1 MRQEETKKVER
12 MASPPSSGGVR
23 EGGEDGELAVSIATQ
38 ETPPADEINQ
48 RKEEGDGGG
57 GGEGETQETEK
68 VASKKAEGSED
79 KKKRTKAF
87 NYTSDVYNGADMDSY
102 QWSQTVTEV
111 EIKVGLEEGTTA
123 KHVKVDIQNERIRV
137 EILHPEHK
145 VVLDGKLTNR
155 VKVDESMW
163 NVDRE
168 TSTLCINLE
177 KSKELMW
184 KSVLEGEKEIDIT
197 KVETYTCR
205 RSRVRL
211 HTSFINEKCFQS
223 CPHRAARAT
232 QCRIE
237 S

>member
-1 MRQEETKKVER
+1 M
-12 MASPPSSGGVR
+12 
-23 EGGEDGELAVSIATQ
+23 
-38 ETPPADEINQ
+38 
-48 RKEEGDGGG
+48 
-57 GGEGETQETEK
+57 
-68 VASKKAEGSED
+68 
-79 KKKRTKAF
+79 
-87 NYTSDVYNGADMDSY
+87 
-102 QWSQTVTEV
+102 
-111 EIKVGLEEGTTA
+111 
-123 KHVKVDIQNERIRV
+123 
-137 EILHPEHK
+137 
-145 VVLDGKLTNR
+145 VLDGKLTNR

-211 HTSFINEKCFQS
+211 HISFINEKCFQS

>member
-38 ETPPADEINQ
+38 ETPPADEKKQ
-48 RKEEGDGGG
+48 REEEGDGGG

-145 VVLDGKLTNR
+145 VTGLG
-155 VKVDESMW
+155 
-163 NVDRE
+163 
-168 TSTLCINLE
+168 
-177 KSKELMW
+177 
-184 KSVLEGEKEIDIT
+184 
-197 KVETYTCR
+197 
-205 RSRVRL
+205 
-211 HTSFINEKCFQS
+211 
-223 CPHRAARAT
+223 
-232 QCRIE
+232 
-237 S
+237 